1 MLVPYDNANKITEL
15 KITGIFSNKI
25 AENYVLNPWPNK
37 KICMRKKQYKHITII
52 IFMSIAIIPLNS
64 EFKDAASALSNKL
77 SAEMPTLSYICQLQ
91 FNRSLRQR
99 ILNANK
105 LGFDNIVKI
114 TSNDGTVQFGTCK
127 NGYDTMTIDEF
138 IELIKSYDFE
148 DDDDSNDENENDND
162 NNKQE
167 NETKEDETES
177 NCSIC

>member
-1 MLVPYDNANKITEL
+1 M
-15 KITGIFSNKI
+15 
-25 AENYVLNPWPNK
+25 YVE
-37 KICMRKKQYKHITII
+37 KKQYKHITII
-52 IFMSIAIIPLNS
+52 NFMSIAIIPLNP
-64 EFKDAASALSNKL
+64 ELKDAASALSNKL
-77 SAEMPTLSYICQLQ
+77 SAEIPTLSYICQLQ

-148 DDDDSNDENENDND
+148 DDDSNDENDND
-162 NNKQE
+162 NDNDTNRNKQE

>member
-1 MLVPYDNANKITEL
+1 
-15 KITGIFSNKI
+15 
-25 AENYVLNPWPNK
+25 
-37 KICMRKKQYKHITII
+37 
-52 IFMSIAIIPLNS
+52 MSIAIIPLNS
-64 EFKDAASALSNKL
+64 DFKDEASALSNKL
-77 SAEMPTLSYICQLQ
+77 SAEMPTLSHICQLQ
-91 FNRSLRQR
+91 FDRSLRQR

-114 TSNDGTVQFGTCK
+114 TSNDGTIQFGTCK

-148 DDDDSNDENENDND
+148 DDDDSIDENKNNNNDNR
-162 NNKQE
+162 NKQE